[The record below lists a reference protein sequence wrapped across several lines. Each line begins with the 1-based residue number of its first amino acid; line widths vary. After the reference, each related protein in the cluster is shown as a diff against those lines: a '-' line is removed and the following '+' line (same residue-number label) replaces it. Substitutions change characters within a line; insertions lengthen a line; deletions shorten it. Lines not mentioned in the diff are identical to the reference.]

1 MWGDY
6 LPEGCGRQVR
16 KSREVS
22 HPSIIICNEYRIDAK
37 IIHPRVNS
45 ANNE

>member
-6 LPEGCGRQVR
+6 LPEGCGRQMR

-22 HPSIIICNEYRIDAK
+22 YPYIRICNKYYVDEK
-37 IIHPRVNS
+37 IIHSRVDS